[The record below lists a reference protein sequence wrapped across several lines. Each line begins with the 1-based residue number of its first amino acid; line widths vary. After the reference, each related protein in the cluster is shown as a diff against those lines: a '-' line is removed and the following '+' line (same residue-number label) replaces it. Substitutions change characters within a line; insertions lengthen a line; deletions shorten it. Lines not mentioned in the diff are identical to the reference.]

1 MSDYPDAMLMV
12 ERGIDEAS
20 VIPLDGNVCVI
31 GKSSSAD
38 GFADNPYVSRQHAQ
52 ISVNVNRFKLR
63 DLGSKSGTFLNG
75 IRIEPDQATALPG
88 GDLIELAR
96 G

>member
-38 GFADNPYVSRQHAQ
+38 VFADNPYVSRQHA
-52 ISVNVNRFKLR
+52 
-63 DLGSKSGTFLNG
+63 
-75 IRIEPDQATALPG
+75 
-88 GDLIELAR
+88 
-96 G
+96 